1 MRDVVWG
8 FGINVMQ
15 SIYLSH
21 VSCFTRKWL
30 ATRDKMHAATYL
42 TSIPF
47 IEEAVTTEEAEEVNE
62 MSFKS
67 ETLMRDTAAAVHRAT
82 TNLSPAVRAAALQSA
97 EAMARECPLLVLQTW
112 LDQFA
117 RVNGGTSPQDYV
129 AANRVNLLNSLS
141 AIVDCVV
148 DQLDDTHPGQ
158 KSAIERIVSLATEEM
173 TRHGDIIPTIQVG
186 LGRHEMSMSKI
197 ATYN

>member
-1 MRDVVWG
+1 MCK
-8 FGINVMQ
+8 
-15 SIYLSH
+15 
-21 VSCFTRKWL
+21 CFTVLYKVRIKRWMLQKFL
-30 ATRDKMHAATYL
+30 AVTLPNIASFA
-42 TSIPF
+42 
-47 IEEAVTTEEAEEVNE
+47 EEAVTTEEAEEVNE

-82 TNLSPAVRAAALQSA
+82 TSVSPTVRAAALQSA
-97 EAMARECPLLVLQTW
+97 ETMARESPLLVLQTW

-158 KSAIERIVSLATEEM
+158 KSAIERIVSLAAEEM
-173 TRHGDIIPTIQVG
+173 TRHADIIPVIQVG
-186 LGRHEMSMSKI
+186 HPVTVSPFLQ
-197 ATYN
+197 Y

>member
-1 MRDVVWG
+1 MHSALLPER
-8 FGINVMQ
+8 GISCYN
-15 SIYLSH
+15 LKLP
-21 VSCFTRKWL
+21 VSKVACSELPDT
-30 ATRDKMHAATYL
+30 APSA
-42 TSIPF
+42 
-47 IEEAVTTEEAEEVNE
+47 EEAVTTEEAEEVNE

-67 ETLMRDTAAAVHRAT
+67 ETLMRETAAAVHRAT
-82 TNLSPAVRAAALQSA
+82 TNLSPTVRAAALQSA

-148 DQLDDTHPGQ
+148 DRLDDTHPGQ
-158 KSAIERIVSLATEEM
+158 KSAIERIVSLAAEEM

-186 LGRHEMSMSKI
+186 LKI
-197 ATYN
+197 FTFYVKYSYTRDPIL

>member
-1 MRDVVWG
+1 MLRTE
-8 FGINVMQ
+8 MAC
-15 SIYLSH
+15 LKK
-21 VSCFTRKWL
+21 VSCSDRPDIAPST
-30 ATRDKMHAATYL
+30 
-42 TSIPF
+42 
-47 IEEAVTTEEAEEVNE
+47 EEAVTTEEAEEVHE

-67 ETLMRDTAAAVHRAT
+67 EALMRDTAAAVHRAT
-82 TNLSPAVRAAALQSA
+82 TNLSPTVRAAALQSA

-158 KSAIERIVSLATEEM
+158 KSAIERIVSLAAEEM
-173 TRHGDIIPTIQVG
+173 TRHSDIIPTVQVE
-186 LGRHEMSMSKI
+186 LGRHEMSIVVGERNRFLAETPKPKQGPREKLKFR
-197 ATYN
+197 TKPK